1 MPTERGG
8 LDTDVIIIDSENTFR
23 PERIIQMAD
32 RIMVIEDGKIAAIGP
47 KDEIL
52 PTLLDKGDSCVC
64 MDRE

>member
-1 MPTERGG
+1 
-8 LDTDVIIIDSENTFR
+8 
-23 PERIIQMAD
+23 
-32 RIMVIEDGKIAAIGP
+32 MVIEDGKIAAIGP